1 VTAATILSEDAA
13 TAEQRHNKQSE
24 KTALNTG
31 QFLVDKSNTGWYNV
45 GEVRNMDGIT
55 ENQTLFTVFCIE
67 ALSENLK
74 MQRGDVY
81 KLLTDKT
88 NILDDYI
95 LPCYDALHT
104 QGKEYIVNDLL
115 ELLKV
120 KGANV

>member
-1 VTAATILSEDAA
+1 MGEG
-13 TAEQRHNKQSE
+13 E
-24 KTALNTG
+24 KI
-31 QFLVDKSNTGWYNV
+31 
-45 GEVRNMDGIT
+45 MDGIT

-67 ALSENLK
+67 ALSEKLK
-74 MQRGDVY
+74 MSAGDVY

-115 ELLKV
+115 EMFRIKGIKV
-120 KGANV
+120 